1 MSCTASSSPQPTLTY
16 LITFMSRKMERI
28 VRVLSAMTIGRSP
41 FFDVKRLRATSR
53 AIAAGLSGAG
63 RRYFLEPTTSK
74 MGDQQ
79 LPLLTFA
86 SANHDDSQVGQPR

>member
-1 MSCTASSSPQPTLTY
+1 
-16 LITFMSRKMERI
+16 MSRKMERI

-63 RRYFLEPTTSK
+63 RRYFLEATTSK
-74 MGDQQ
+74 MGGQQ
-79 LPLLTFA
+79 LTVLTLA
-86 SANHDDSQVGQPR
+86 SATHDDSQVGQPR

>member
-1 MSCTASSSPQPTLTY
+1 MLAYLT
-16 LITFMSRKMERI
+16 TFMSRKMERI

-63 RRYFLEPTTSK
+63 RRYGSEPTTSK

-79 LPLLTFA
+79 LMVLTLA
-86 SANHDDSQVGQPR
+86 SATHDDSQVGQPR

>member
-1 MSCTASSSPQPTLTY
+1 
-16 LITFMSRKMERI
+16 MSRKMERI

-63 RRYFLEPTTSK
+63 RRYARSRQRQRWAASTYS
-74 MGDQQ
+74 M
-79 LPLLTFA
+79 LTLA
-86 SANHDDSQVGQPR
+86 SATHDDSQVGQPR